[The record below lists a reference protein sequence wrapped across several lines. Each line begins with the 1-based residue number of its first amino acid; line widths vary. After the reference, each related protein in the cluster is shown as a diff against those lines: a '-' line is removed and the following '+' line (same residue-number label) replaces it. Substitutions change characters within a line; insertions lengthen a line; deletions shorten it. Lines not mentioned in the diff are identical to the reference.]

1 MSIIASTAIL
11 HSASI
16 ILNFIFFFQA
26 PDLPTNIDFRLLGLG
41 MAGVSF
47 GLIGL
52 LMAGAAFFG
61 EQAEQAKRTWL
72 PTTIQGL
79 ILIGITTFIM
89 TVLGSGITDP

>member
-1 MSIIASTAIL
+1 MNM
-11 HSASI
+11 
-16 ILNFIFFFQA
+16 ILNALPPDTSVTLLNFLTFFQA
-26 PDLPTNIDFRLLGLG
+26 PSLPTNIDFRLLGLG

-89 TVLGSGITDP
+89 TVLGSGIATP